1 MGLEFPMSPQA
12 QLETFLDRYDP
23 AIAALGRALI
33 QKIATLA
40 PGASINVYDNYNYLA
55 VGFGATD
62 RASDTIVS
70 VALYPRW
77 VRLFFMRGAE
87 LDDPEGLLEG
97 KGPLIRSL
105 VAKTA
110 EHLDQSAVRA
120 LFDQAM
126 ATARSP
132 INPAAPTRHVIK
144 AVSEKQRPRR
154 P

>member
-1 MGLEFPMSPQA
+1 MSPQA
-12 QLETFLDRYDP
+12 QLETFLDRYEP
-23 AIAALGRALI
+23 AIAVLGRGLI
-33 QKIATLA
+33 DRISTLA

-55 VGFGATD
+55 VGFGATEK
-62 RASDTIVS
+62 ASDTIVS

-87 LDDPEGLLEG
+87 LEDPEGLREG
-97 KGPLIRSL
+97 KGPLIRRL
-105 VAKTA
+105 VAKAA
-110 EHLDQSAVRA
+110 EHLDQPAVRA

-132 INPAAPTRHVIK
+132 IDPSAPTRLVIK
-144 AVSEKQRPRR
+144 AVSEKRRPRR

>member
-1 MGLEFPMSPQA
+1 MSPQA
-12 QLETFLDRYDP
+12 QLETFLDRYEP
-23 AIAALGRALI
+23 AIAALGRGLI
-33 QKIATLA
+33 DRIATLA

-62 RASDTIVS
+62 KASDTIVS

-105 VAKTA
+105 VTRTL
-110 EHLDQSAVRA
+110 EQLDQPAVRA

-132 INPAAPTRHVIK
+132 IDPTAPTRHVIK
-144 AVSEKQRPRR
+144 AVSEKRRPRR